1 MTGGSARRGRVF
13 SSFPGRTNNA
23 QQKRHKTQ
31 DLCSLLFVAANRH
44 PESLT
49 MHNSEASDHDG
60 SEKKDNDATSGSEG
74 DHPIAKRETVAVGR
88 LKVIVALVLIVSTIA
103 VATIVYKYLSLSE
116 ESRFRE
122 KFRDDG
128 YKIFTSIGASLDKT
142 FGMLD
147 ATSVMLVTHAKET
160 NQTWPFVTM
169 ADFGIRVAKLLLLT
183 DVILVTALP
192 VVSPAERRKWE
203 AYSVAHDYWV
213 NDCVSVQKSWDW
225 YRGPL
230 EHHTTKTR
238 AIHDD
243 GIVLPY
249 NHRYNTVVIP
259 APPVFSFD
267 SRLT

>member
-1 MTGGSARRGRVF
+1 MMD
-13 SSFPGRTNNA
+13 
-23 QQKRHKTQ
+23 H
-31 DLCSLLFVAANRH
+31 
-44 PESLT
+44 
-49 MHNSEASDHDG
+49 SEASEHDE
-60 SEKKDNDATSGSEG
+60 SEKKDNDAASASEG
-74 DHPIAKRETVAVGR
+74 DHPIAKRESAAVGR
-88 LKVIVALVLIVSTIA
+88 LKVIVALVLIVSTVA

-116 ESRFRE
+116 EARFRD

-128 YKIFTSIGASLDKT
+128 YKIFSSIGASLDKT

-169 ADFGIRVAKLLLLT
+169 SDFGIRVAKLLLLT
-183 DVILVTALP
+183 DVIIVTALP
-192 VVSPAERRKWE
+192 LVTPEMRRKWE

-213 NDCVSVQKSWDW
+213 DDCVSVQETWDW

-230 EHHTTKTR
+230 EHHKTKTR

-249 NHRYNTVVIP
+249 NHRYSTVVIP
-259 APPVFSFD
+259 ARTLSSFD
-267 SRLT
+267 SPDATLLVTTCYRTGKPSRLSQVYVFLALLHSTDICISSHPLVCRNL